1 MRILQLLRDEFT
13 RWLFV
18 LEWMTLTAGCLP
30 QNRPTPPPPL
40 SVKVWSKLLSLKS
53 VICYI
58 LVCEKRMVVK
68 ASFVKKTL
76 GTVFS
81 FSELAPSQ
89 KRFFFMY
96 SPPPSMVFISL
107 NIKQLHG
114 GQLGHIIL
122 YCIRVQTKY
131 RWIEVFDSSCGWD
144 TSTTSL

>member
-1 MRILQLLRDEFT
+1 MKYLASRLWAKSVTLNWTKVKYSKMRILQLLKDEFT

-53 VICYI
+53 LICYI

-81 FSELAPSQ
+81 FSEFGPLSE
-89 KRFFFMY
+89 KIFFNCGTVSGDIFSY
-96 SPPPSMVFISL
+96 HLLWSIYTESVS
-107 NIKQLHG
+107 KQDH
-114 GQLGHIIL
+114 
-122 YCIRVQTKY
+122 
-131 RWIEVFDSSCGWD
+131 
-144 TSTTSL
+144 